1 MQTKTLKAQCYN
13 LLVNGSQNI
22 NGAFGNVFLE
32 ARDETN
38 KRRLKGG

>member
-1 MQTKTLKAQCYN
+1 MQTKTFKGQCYG

-22 NGAFGNVFLE
+22 NGVFGNVFLQ

-38 KRRLKGG
+38 KRKPKGG